1 MAIFNIRRPQY
12 SNLEALGGYVFLN
25 FKTYR
30 FAYGANHVAVGVLL
44 LHLRFSL
51 SLS

>member
-30 FAYGANHVAVGVLL
+30 FAYAGNHAGTRSLL
-44 LHLRFSL
+44 LVH
-51 SLS
+51 